1 MKLKYLRDE
10 WQDRPDWIDLA
21 ESTLKRVWETSYRGR
36 AAAAGGGGAIDP
48 ERRNEDLHAEDVAL
62 NNWQRK
68 RRARQQADYR
78 DALEIFQEQPPLEPA
93 AVTDVIGYWA
103 RKRCDPQ
110 WKDLAH
116 MALEFLSIPAMSA
129 EPERV
134 FSGAK
139 ITISDR
145 RCQLGD
151 DAVNA
156 LECLK
161 SWHRDGLI
169 SASHREITEVE
180 DMLRA
185 LCMHQLDGGA
195 VANE

>member
-1 MKLKYLRDE
+1 MKLEYLRDE
-10 WQDRPDWIDLA
+10 WADRPDWIELA
-21 ESTLKRVWETSYRGR
+21 ETTLKQVWETSYRGG
-36 AAAAGGGGAIDP
+36 AAAAGAGGAIHP
-48 ERRNEDLHAEDVAL
+48 ERLNEDLEAADVGL

-68 RRARQQADYR
+68 RRAKQRADHR
-78 DALEIFQEQPPLEPA
+78 DILEIFQEEPPLEPA
-93 AVTDVIGYWA
+93 AVTDVIGYWS
-103 RKRCDPQ
+103 RKRRDPQ
-110 WKDLAH
+110 WKDLSQ
-116 MALEFLSIPAMSA
+116 MALEFLSILAMSA

-169 SASHREITEVE
+169 SATHAEITEVE

-185 LCMHQLDGGA
+185 LCMHELDGGA
-195 VANE
+195 AENQ